1 MKKILFYDEF
11 SALDDFFY
19 NWNSSEI
26 KSKKNKLVNLY
37 NWRNYCWLM
46 YPKSMTQKT
55 VKEYNGQLISLR
67 DVFFYYRT
75 FLLKEIELKF
85 EIPAT

>member
-26 KSKKNKLVNLY
+26 KLKTKKKLVNY
-37 NWRNYCWLM
+37 IIWGIIVAYV
-46 YPKSMTQKT
+46 PKSMTQNCKRIQWS
-55 VKEYNGQLISLR
+55 VNLIAWR
-67 DVFFYYRT
+67 FFY
-75 FLLKEIELKF
+75 FIIELFVKEIEFKF